1 MMPLPFVYA
10 ELVIPAFGALCA
22 AIAYL
27 WNDIRKQYQETR
39 RQHKKC
45 EEGLVEA
52 NKNFAELKEDFGLVK
67 GRQEGI
73 EQMSR
78 DVIREIRS
86 IRRGD

>member
-1 MMPLPFVYA
+1 MPVPFVYA
-10 ELVIPAFGALCA
+10 ELVIPAFGGLCA
-22 AIAYL
+22 AIVYL
-27 WNDIRKQYQETR
+27 WRCIQKNNQETKE
-39 RQHKKC
+39 QHKKC